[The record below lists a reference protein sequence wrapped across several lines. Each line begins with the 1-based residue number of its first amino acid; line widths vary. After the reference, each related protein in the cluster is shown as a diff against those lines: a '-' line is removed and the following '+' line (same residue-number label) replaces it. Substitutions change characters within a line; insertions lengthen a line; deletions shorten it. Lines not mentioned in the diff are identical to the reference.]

1 MQKIFLSN
9 ILPRI
14 FVDSPP
20 QSEVWRKQVVF
31 ERGDFY
37 LIEADSGK
45 GKSSLFGYIYGYR
58 HDFDNDI
65 FFDDKKIKDI
75 NKSEWDELRKNS
87 LSILFQDLKIFPELT
102 VWENIQLKNRLT
114 SYHTDSRIAQML
126 SQLEIES
133 KTHLRC
139 EKLSWGQQQRVAI
152 IRALCQP
159 FDFLLLDEPI
169 SHIDDRMADIVAQLI
184 AEEANTRGAAVIASS
199 IGKSLN
205 MKYNTILNL

>member
-75 NKSEWDELRKNS
+75 NNSEWDELRKSS

-205 MKYNTILNL
+205 MNYNTILNL

>member
-75 NKSEWDELRKNS
+75 NKYEWDELRKSS

-184 AEEANTRGAAVIASS
+184 AEEANTRGADVIASS

-205 MKYNTILNL
+205 MNYNTILNL

>member
-75 NKSEWDELRKNS
+75 NKYEWDELRKSS

-205 MKYNTILNL
+205 MNYNTILNL

>member
-205 MKYNTILNL
+205 MNYNTILNL